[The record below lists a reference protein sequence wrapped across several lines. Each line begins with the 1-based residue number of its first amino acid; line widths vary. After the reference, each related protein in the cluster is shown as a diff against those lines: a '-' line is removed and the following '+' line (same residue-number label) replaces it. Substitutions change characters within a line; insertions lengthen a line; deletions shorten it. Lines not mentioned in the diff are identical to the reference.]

1 MTISLTFPDGAKREF
16 PSGITG
22 VEIAKGISPSLLKRT
37 VAMALDGTVVD
48 LADPIT
54 ADAKIELLN
63 REDPRALELIRHDTA
78 HVLAEAVQEL
88 FPGTQVTIG
97 PVIENGFFYD
107 FARNE
112 PFTPEDFPAIEKKM
126 REIIAR
132 DKPFTKEVWSRD
144 KAKDFFAAK
153 GEAYKVEL
161 VDAIPA
167 DQTLKMY
174 AQGDWIDLCRGPH
187 MTSVG
192 KVGNAFK
199 LMKVAGAYWRG
210 DSNNAM
216 LTRIYGTA
224 FAPAE
229 IAITSGCNQAYVVTM
244 MALARAGDNVLL
256 PTPWYFNHE
265 MTLTMLGVEPR
276 PLPCTPGSGFVP
288 DVETA
293 EALIDERTRAI
304 VLVTPN
310 NPTGAV
316 YPPETIA
323 AFAALCARR
332 GLWLVLDETYRDFLP
347 EGVARPHEMFAAS
360 GWQDSVIGLYSF
372 SKAYAVPGWR
382 LGAITAGERVIAQIG
397 KVLGCVQ
404 ISPVRAGQAAVTWGI
419 DGIRAWRERNRA
431 EINDRASLFREA
443 MAPLNGWRVLSAGA
457 YFAYVAHPFAGAQ
470 AAAVARRLAEERG
483 VLALPGPYFGPG
495 QEDHLRIAIA
505 NVAADR
511 IGLLGERLA
520 GLSA

>member
-1 MTISLTFPDGAKREF
+1 MPMSSPAALNPDLLDTGTPPIPEAQGWARAYDGSRGPLVDLSQAVPGSPPPDALLRKLADAAAEPGSARYG
-16 PSGITG
+16 GITG
-22 VEIAKGISPSLLKRT
+22 DASLREGYAAEIS
-37 VAMALDGTVVD
+37 
-48 LADPIT
+48 
-54 ADAKIELLN
+54 
-63 REDPRALELIRHDTA
+63 
-78 HVLAEAVQEL
+78 
-88 FPGTQVTIG
+88 
-97 PVIENGFFYD
+97 
-107 FARNE
+107 
-112 PFTPEDFPAIEKKM
+112 
-126 REIIAR
+126 
-132 DKPFTKEVWSRD
+132 
-144 KAKDFFAAK
+144 
-153 GEAYKVEL
+153 
-161 VDAIPA
+161 
-167 DQTLKMY
+167 
-174 AQGDWIDLCRGPH
+174 
-187 MTSVG
+187 
-192 KVGNAFK
+192 
-199 LMKVAGAYWRG
+199 
-210 DSNNAM
+210 
-216 LTRIYGTA
+216 RIYGTA

-397 KVLGCVQ
+397 KVLDCVQ

-431 EINDRASLFREA
+431 EINARASLFREA

>member
-1 MTISLTFPDGAKREF
+1 MSSPAALNPDLLDTGTPPIPEAQGWARAYDGSRGPLVDLSQAVPGSPPPDALLRKLADAAAEPGSARYG
-16 PSGITG
+16 GITG
-22 VEIAKGISPSLLKRT
+22 DASLREGYAAEIS
-37 VAMALDGTVVD
+37 
-48 LADPIT
+48 
-54 ADAKIELLN
+54 
-63 REDPRALELIRHDTA
+63 
-78 HVLAEAVQEL
+78 
-88 FPGTQVTIG
+88 
-97 PVIENGFFYD
+97 
-107 FARNE
+107 
-112 PFTPEDFPAIEKKM
+112 
-126 REIIAR
+126 
-132 DKPFTKEVWSRD
+132 
-144 KAKDFFAAK
+144 
-153 GEAYKVEL
+153 
-161 VDAIPA
+161 
-167 DQTLKMY
+167 
-174 AQGDWIDLCRGPH
+174 
-187 MTSVG
+187 
-192 KVGNAFK
+192 
-199 LMKVAGAYWRG
+199 
-210 DSNNAM
+210 
-216 LTRIYGTA
+216 RIYGTA

-397 KVLGCVQ
+397 KVLDCVQ

-431 EINDRASLFREA
+431 EINARASLFREA

-520 GLSA
+520 GLPA

>member
-1 MTISLTFPDGAKREF
+1 MSSPAALNPDLLDTGTPPIPEAQGWARAYDGSRGPLVDLSQAVPGSPPPDALLRKLADAAAEPGSARYG
-16 PSGITG
+16 GITG
-22 VEIAKGISPSLLKRT
+22 DASLREGYAAEIS
-37 VAMALDGTVVD
+37 
-48 LADPIT
+48 
-54 ADAKIELLN
+54 
-63 REDPRALELIRHDTA
+63 
-78 HVLAEAVQEL
+78 
-88 FPGTQVTIG
+88 
-97 PVIENGFFYD
+97 
-107 FARNE
+107 
-112 PFTPEDFPAIEKKM
+112 
-126 REIIAR
+126 
-132 DKPFTKEVWSRD
+132 
-144 KAKDFFAAK
+144 
-153 GEAYKVEL
+153 
-161 VDAIPA
+161 
-167 DQTLKMY
+167 
-174 AQGDWIDLCRGPH
+174 
-187 MTSVG
+187 
-192 KVGNAFK
+192 
-199 LMKVAGAYWRG
+199 
-210 DSNNAM
+210 
-216 LTRIYGTA
+216 RIYGTA

-397 KVLGCVQ
+397 KVLDCVQ

-431 EINDRASLFREA
+431 EINARASLFREA